1 MKFQHLSVVTAL
13 TVSAIAGISMAQSA
27 SAGELVKNGS
37 FESTPTPLNNGGWST
52 YNAIEGWKAT
62 DGGKIEIQRGAAGK
76 AFDGSNLLELDSHY
90 YYKNASVLGVFQD
103 LVTEIGKTYTLSFAY
118 SARPGTAAAQNNFS
132 VLFGDGFKQ
141 TVQGSQGRNQTLWN
155 NFTTSV
161 TATSALTRLQFNYE
175 GTRDTLGAY
184 IDNVGVASSAE
195 AAPEPT
201 TMAGMALAGIAVAYR
216 KKLAMRKRSA

>member
-1 MKFQHLSVVTAL
+1 MKFQYLSIVTAL
-13 TVSAIAGISMAQSA
+13 TVSAIAGVSMTQSA

-37 FESTPTPLNNGGWST
+37 FESTPTPLSNGGWST
-52 YNAIEGWKAT
+52 YSAIEGWKAT

-76 AFDGSNLLELDSHY
+76 AFDGGNLLELDSHY
-90 YYKNASVLGVFQD
+90 YNKEASVLGVFQD

-132 VLFGDGFKQ
+132 VLFGDSFKQ
-141 TVQGSQGRNQTLWN
+141 TVQGSQGGNQTLWN
-155 NFTTSV
+155 MFSTSV
-161 TATSALTRLQFNYE
+161 TATSSLTRLQFNYE

-216 KKLAMRKRSA
+216 KKLAMRKRAA